1 MNYVCLYKYAHKN
14 GHVNMFLYDHISRKL
29 KKKKLV
35 KKILDFKRIGKGS
48 DP

>member
-29 KKKKLV
+29 KKKKTS
-35 KKILDFKRIGKGS
+35 KKNTGF
-48 DP
+48 